1 MCVYYEC
8 AYFFLF
14 THRRRTRRADARVR
28 TVIISLN
35 NRTPSPELHNFIHQI
50 WNARA
55 PSPLRGIDR
64 RPRGAGAMTST
75 SAGHATVEKM
85 TELDIAR
92 ASKVLMVG
100 AGGIGCE
107 LLKTL
112 ALSGFADVEL
122 IDLDTIDVSNLNR
135 QFLFRRRHVGMS
147 KAKVRAALSSSLHRV
162 PRRARSTDRA
172 TERARFFSSS
182 RRSSI

>member
-1 MCVYYEC
+1 
-8 AYFFLF
+8 
-14 THRRRTRRADARVR
+14 
-28 TVIISLN
+28 
-35 NRTPSPELHNFIHQI
+35 
-50 WNARA
+50 
-55 PSPLRGIDR
+55 
-64 RPRGAGAMTST
+64 MTST

-85 TELDIAR
+85 TDLDIAR

-172 TERARFFSSS
+172 PERARFFSSS